1 MGHKAKP
8 IKPFL
13 RQNKKGVFQYATE
26 GRAEQSNVSR
36 MYKPCVTPGSRCC
49 PAHGQQQA
57 PNLGVLSNPCWK
69 ATLFDCVTGPDLN

>member
-36 MYKPCVTPGSRCC
+36 CT
-49 PAHGQQQA
+49 
-57 PNLGVLSNPCWK
+57 NP
-69 ATLFDCVTGPDLN
+69 V